1 VSIAVQTTIAAVRQA
16 VAAARAEGLTV
27 GLVPTMG
34 ALHAGHA
41 ALIAQLRGHC
51 PFVVVSIFVNPLQ
64 FAAHEDLDRYPRQL
78 AADCALCAAEGA
90 SLVFA
95 PPVSE
100 LYPPGFATTVDV
112 GPLAQR
118 VEGASRPGHFRGV
131 ATVVLKLFNIVQPD
145 AAIFGQKD
153 AQQVA
158 VIRQLVR
165 DLDLPIRLLVAPTV
179 REPDG
184 LALSSRNAYLSPPE
198 RRAAVV
204 LARALDRALAAVA
217 GGERDVARLEAC
229 LAETITA
236 EPLAQLD
243 YARVVDADTFE
254 PIATLDDRPA
264 LAVLAVR
271 IGSTRLIDNAPLWP
285 PASQPGTN
293 RDSPTDTAATPR
305 TA

>member
-1 VSIAVQTTIAAVRQA
+1 
-16 VAAARAEGLTV
+16 
-27 GLVPTMG
+27 
-34 ALHAGHA
+34 
-41 ALIAQLRGHC
+41 
-51 PFVVVSIFVNPLQ
+51 
-64 FAAHEDLDRYPRQL
+64 
-78 AADCALCAAEGA
+78 
-90 SLVFA
+90 
-95 PPVSE
+95 
-100 LYPPGFATTVDV
+100 
-112 GPLAQR
+112 
-118 VEGASRPGHFRGV
+118 
-131 ATVVLKLFNIVQPD
+131 
-145 AAIFGQKD
+145 
-153 AQQVA
+153 
-158 VIRQLVR
+158 LVR

-217 GGERDVARLEAC
+217 GGERELARLEAY

>member
-1 VSIAVQTTIAAVRQA
+1 MSVAVQTTIARVRQS
-16 VAAARAEGLTV
+16 VAEARAAGLTV

-41 ALIAQLRGHC
+41 SLIEQMRAHC
-51 PFVVVSIFVNPLQ
+51 RFVVVSIFVNPMQ
-64 FAAHEDLDRYPRQL
+64 FGPHEDLDRYPRQL
-78 AADCALCAAEGA
+78 AADCALCAAHGA

-95 PPVSE
+95 PPVNE
-100 LYPPGFATTVDV
+100 IYPLGFATTVDV
-112 GPLAQR
+112 GPLAER
-118 VEGASRPGHFRGV
+118 LEGASRPGHFRGV

-165 DLDLPIRLLVAPTV
+165 DLDVPVRLIVAPTV

-184 LALSSRNAYLSPPE
+184 LAMSSRNAYLSAEE

-204 LARALDRALAAVA
+204 LSQALNWAIAAVA
-217 GGERDVARLEAC
+217 AGQHDPAQLEAG
-229 LAETITA
+229 LAERIAA
-236 EPLAQLD
+236 EPLARLD
-243 YARVVDADTFE
+243 YARVVSADTFE
-254 PIATLDDRPA
+254 PLTTLDRPA
-264 LAVLAVR
+264 LAVLAVL
-271 IGSTRLIDNAPLWP
+271 IGATRLIDNAPLWP
-285 PASQPGTN
+285 PVHPQAATS
-293 RDSPTDTAATPR
+293 DSPIHPAIAPR